1 MEKKATYIVF
11 EGMDGS
17 GKTTQSKLL
26 KEFLESQG
34 YSVFLFSEPT
44 DNELGRLIKRKIVK
58 KKNYSPETLALC
70 FAADRSIFKDET
82 LLKALEEYEFVIGD
96 RSFFSSLVYQPLMGL
111 DYFWVKELN
120 RFVVKP
126 DITFILDISV
136 EEFMRRRG
144 ETDVIFEKKEFQE
157 KLRKAY
163 LQLPEKFP
171 KDLFFIINGERKIE
185 EIHEEIKKKV
195 LLYSS

>member
-1 MEKKATYIVF
+1 MEKKAVYVVF

-34 YSVFLFSEPT
+34 FSVFLFTEPT
-44 DNELGRLIKRKIVK
+44 KNEIGKLIKSKLVK
-58 KKNYSPETLALC
+58 DSKYSPETLALS
-70 FAADRSIFKDET
+70 FAADRSVFKDEV
-82 LLKALEEYEFVIGD
+82 LKNALNKCDFVIGD

-120 RFVVKP
+120 RFVIKP
-126 DITFILDISV
+126 DITFVLDISV
-136 EEFMRRRG
+136 DEFLRRRG
-144 ETDVIFEKKEFQE
+144 ETDVIFEKRNFQE

-163 LQLPEKFP
+163 LELPEKFP
-171 KDLFFIINGERKIE
+171 KDLIFVINGERKIE
-185 EIHEEIKKKV
+185 EIHEEVKKKV